1 MTGYFTRVLPAGTRL
16 AFGAAGI
23 MLLLPHQASALL
35 AWINMAGAA
44 IGIALITYELKARRA
59 YVRA

>member
-1 MTGYFTRVLPAGTRL
+1 
-16 AFGAAGI
+16 